1 MNHADKIH
9 VTTCNV
15 SYVTND
21 AKKNE
26 KHGFREVARTTEENM
41 MRMR

>member
-1 MNHADKIH
+1 MNYADKIH

-21 AKKNE
+21 KKNE
-26 KHGFREVARTTEENM
+26 THGFRDVARTTEENM
-41 MRMR
+41 MKMG